1 MEKSARKWH
10 LKKGVATNCKAQYFG
25 ESGLDT
31 QIKEQ
36 ENQIDPK
43 LARTI
48 ELDNLN
54 ANSEMTYRICI
65 GKFGAYIEAGNGEDI
80 VKASIPEDLT
90 PSDLDPEQIEKLLKQ
105 KTDGPEELGIHPEED
120 KPIYIMTG
128 RYGPYVQLGDESE
141 AVRRNQSEP
150 LYRRVSIWRM

>member
-1 MEKSARKWH
+1 M
-10 LKKGVATNCKAQYFG
+10 
-25 ESGLDT
+25 

-80 VKASIPEDLT
+80 VKASIPEDLSLPCT
-90 PSDLDPEQIEKLLKQ
+90 LSLIL
-105 KTDGPEELGIHPEED
+105 
-120 KPIYIMTG
+120 
-128 RYGPYVQLGDESE
+128 
-141 AVRRNQSEP
+141 
-150 LYRRVSIWRM
+150 VSIFPPIAAFPETWRSPVPTLTDDADPNCPT